1 MLSLH
6 NEMIREHAI
15 ENELFGKLF
24 SHTNKKSFPFLK
36 I

>member
-24 SHTNKKSFPFLK
+24 CCIEEKSFLFW
-36 I
+36 II